1 MRPRSTMLAA
11 VVASGCQPKPEL
23 PPPQY
28 ARLVRDGDAV
38 FFVGNSFFDWQGRS
52 LPAWVEALGR
62 GVDPPIRLEVG
73 GDIVPGEAPL
83 SEFLDHDATRAALA
97 SGRYDVFVLQGM
109 EFEPVD
115 DRADFHDA
123 VRRFHAAVTQAGAR
137 TALFMTW
144 DFEFRPFIDE
154 LSASYDEIGRELG
167 VPVIPAGL
175 VFADCH
181 RAPPGAERGHWLTA
195 DAEHPMGDLHQ
206 NALGTAANAY
216 TTFAVLTGRDPGG
229 VVIDVP
235 GNPVDAA
242 MSRELSARAWARAS
256 ARVRLVGQ

>member
-1 MRPRSTMLAA
+1 
-11 VVASGCQPKPEL
+11 
-23 PPPQY
+23 
-28 ARLVRDGDAV
+28 
-38 FFVGNSFFDWQGRS
+38 
-52 LPAWVEALGR
+52 
-62 GVDPPIRLEVG
+62 
-73 GDIVPGEAPL
+73 
-83 SEFLDHDATRAALA
+83 
-97 SGRYDVFVLQGM
+97 
-109 EFEPVD
+109 
-115 DRADFHDA
+115 
-123 VRRFHAAVTQAGAR
+123 
-137 TALFMTW
+137 
-144 DFEFRPFIDE
+144 
-154 LSASYDEIGRELG
+154 
-167 VPVIPAGL
+167 